1 MQVFIAASIAFLFF
15 LSVLTQAVVQDV
27 GFVDTGL
34 DNLEFLDSV
43 LFVSDKVRSKLDC
56 VRLCGKTDHCATVTY
71 IRASSGR
78 GCCLGH
84 SVAVTT
90 ASAASSTSGAK
101 TYLAKRRPRKLA
113 QMGK

>member
-15 LSVLTQAVVQDV
+15 VSILTQAVIQDV
-27 GFVDTGL
+27 EFVDMGL

-43 LFVSDKVRSKLDC
+43 LFISDKVRSKLDC
-56 VRLCGKTDHCATVTY
+56 VRLCGKMDHCATVSY
-71 IRASSGR
+71 IRGSSGR

-84 SVAVTT
+84 SVAMTT
-90 ASAASSTSGAK
+90 ASAASSASGAK
-101 TYLAKRRPRKLA
+101 TYLANRRPRQLV